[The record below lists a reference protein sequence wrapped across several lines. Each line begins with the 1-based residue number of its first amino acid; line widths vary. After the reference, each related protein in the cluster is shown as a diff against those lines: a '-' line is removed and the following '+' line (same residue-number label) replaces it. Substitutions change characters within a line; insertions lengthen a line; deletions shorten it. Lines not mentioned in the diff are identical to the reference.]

1 MKNKILLSLLA
12 SSAITGAA
20 MADMYMGVEY
30 GAANNT
36 TTQDL
41 TGAYNGSFEGDN
53 NYKDVKF
60 KLGGGTN
67 GEVKFQGTL
76 SLISYDET
84 VFDDTNKDLIEFG
97 FDIIKEFEVTP
108 SFYPFLKIGIG
119 AGTMDVVGY
128 TEDSMLGVSV
138 NVGAGVSYKVV
149 DHLYL
154 LAGVDYVAR
163 KWQDIE
169 YYSYYY
175 GTTTVST
182 KDSAVK
188 PYVGVNYQF

>member
-1 MKNKILLSLLA
+1 MKKIVLATLFA
-12 SSAITGAA
+12 SSVISSAA
-20 MADMYMGVEY
+20 MADVYMGVEY
-30 GAANNT
+30 GAANNST
-36 TTQDL
+36 SIDWDSGYSYT
-41 TGAYNGSFEGDN
+41 GDN

-60 KLGGGTN
+60 KLGSGADGG
-67 GEVKFQGTL
+67 VKSQFTL

-84 VFDDTNKDLIEFG
+84 VFDDTNKDLMEFG

-108 SFYPFLKIGIG
+108 SFYPFVKAGLGI
-119 AGTMDVVGY
+119 GTMDVEGY
-128 TEDSMLGVSV
+128 TEDSIMSVSF
-138 NVGAGVSYKVV
+138 NVGAGVSYKVI

-169 YYSYYY
+169 Y

-182 KDSAVK
+182 TDSAFK
-188 PYVGVNYQF
+188 PYIGVNYQF